1 MTERNGQAG
10 DNDDGQDDDQQ
21 GQQDQQQGGGQD
33 GRSQQQGGKRQDRT
47 DKDSGPSADD
57 LQRQIDELT
66 AERDKWKT
74 QSRRHESQAKQNATD
89 AKAKQ
94 TVEEQLAALQEQLS
108 ARDAADVADK
118 AELAGERLQAK
129 LVRGGLSDDDATTL
143 VGTID
148 VYRLLEEGKPDQGA
162 IDKTAKSLLKVGT
175 RQTPDRDQ
183 GRKGGDAA
191 PSMSEL
197 IRGAARRNHVGG

>member
-1 MTERNGQAG
+1 MTEPNAQAAG
-10 DNDDGQDDDQQ
+10 NDDGQDDD
-21 GQQDQQQGGGQD
+21 QQDQQQGGGQD
-33 GRSQQQGGKRQDRT
+33 SRSQQQGGKRQDRS
-47 DKDSGPSADD
+47 DKDSGGADD

-66 AERDKWKT
+66 AERDKWKS
-74 QSRRHESQAKQNATD
+74 QSRKHETQAKQNAND

-94 TVEEQLAALQEQLS
+94 TVEEQLAALQEQMS

-183 GRKGGDAA
+183 GRKGGDAP
-191 PSMSEL
+191 PSMSDM
-197 IRGAARRNHVGG
+197 IRGAARRNNVGG